1 MLWFCSFP
9 SKKSCGLA
17 SWFRTFRRA
26 PKTKKRERIRTG
38 WGVQKCENLSKSF
51 AKKFFP
57 VAGTVL
63 RIITQCLFPYF
74 VFLKHFLTDYAS
86 LFEGHLVRVVKKIIP
101 FFFLS
106 FFFFYHC
113 FSSSL
118 RAKSTFQMLKSTFS
132 TVSDCE
138 NHVSGFFAM
147 RKARFR
153 LFRNAKSTFQV
164 FSQCEMHF
172 CYCFTVRNSLFRLF
186 HNAKSTF
193 HNAKSIFSKILQ
205 REEHFFDYFL
215 MRKVI

>member
-86 LFEGHLVRVVKKIIP
+86 LFEGHLVRVFKKNPPFFLP
-101 FFFLS
+101 FFFLLFS
-106 FFFFYHC
+106 LLFFFASREEHFSNVEKHFFDC
-113 FSSSL
+113 F
-118 RAKSTFQMLKSTFS
+118 
-132 TVSDCE
+132 TV
-138 NHVSGFFAM
+138 

-153 LFRNAKSTFQV
+153 LFQNAKSTFAATV
-164 FSQCEMHF
+164 SQCEMHF
-172 CYCFTVRNSLFRLF
+172 FDFFTMRKALFTMRKALFRKFHSTRSTSSIISLCEKWFRALIAVRKLF
-186 HNAKSTF
+186 
-193 HNAKSIFSKILQ
+193 
-205 REEHFFDYFL
+205 
-215 MRKVI
+215 